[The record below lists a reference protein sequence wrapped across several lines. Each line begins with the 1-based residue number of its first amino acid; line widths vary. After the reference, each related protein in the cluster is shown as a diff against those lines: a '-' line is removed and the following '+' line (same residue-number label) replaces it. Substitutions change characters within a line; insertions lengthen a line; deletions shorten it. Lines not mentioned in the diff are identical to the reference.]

1 MKKLN
6 KILLLM
12 LAICL
17 FSINDVQA
25 GGKKDDEPVP
35 DKLAT
40 CKYTT
45 KAGGF
50 DVSFEIS
57 LNADGSISRT
67 PDSGDTLGDSNK
79 YAYYPKGFNE
89 EFKSVIYRGE
99 KIAKDCPTVYVCDGD
114 LQFSV
119 YSTGVTCTAGNSSK
133 GVTGSL
139 TYVSSSVEQSTNEK
153 KVYCTKRKT
162 LRNSSAFD
170 AKIEF
175 FKDVDGKNK
184 FSVYKVFKHDNSE
197 VLMGT
202 ADPTGIIMLE
212 SFYVR
217 LGDNYDAYFSD
228 KCSSLRMY
236 FKSTSGNDLYV
247 QQEKPDDVENG
258 SYAVTE
264 TGKDSGKDLDED
276 KNKSSGGTK
285 KNTDLNPYTGC
296 PLGEDVTKDLYGALK
311 IFKIAAPLLVIGF
324 TIFEFVQALAKGD
337 ITAEL
342 KKLSQRL
349 LKRCIFAVVLF
360 FLPVLVNQVMQL
372 ANVWNENGTCDFSN
386 SLEVKPDDPRTED
399 ERRITSCAGHSDLT
413 SCNNDTTNKCKW
425 SYSGNFCEAEKIK
438 SDDENRITSCGGHSD
453 LTSCNGDTTNNC
465 KWNYTG
471 NYCERVKC
479 GDFGDNTTC
488 TKNGCSWSYSGNF
501 CEYKK

>member
-1 MKKLN
+1 MKKIN
-6 KILLLM
+6 KLLL
-12 LAICL
+12 LIFTICL
-17 FSINDVQA
+17 FSISSVQA
-25 GGKKDDEPVP
+25 GGKDD
-35 DKLAT
+35 DKTTSKKIAT

-45 KAGGF
+45 TAGAF

-57 LNADGSISRT
+57 LHEDGSISRT
-67 PDSGDTLGDSNK
+67 PDSGDPLGDSNK

-89 EFKSVIYRGE
+89 EFKNVIYRGE

-114 LQFSV
+114 LQFGV
-119 YSTGVTCTAGNSSK
+119 YSTGVACAAGNSSK

-139 TYVSSSVEQSTNEK
+139 TYVSSSVEQSKNEK
-153 KVYCTKRKT
+153 KVYCSKRKT

-228 KCSSLRMY
+228 KCSSLSIY

-247 QQEKPDDVENG
+247 QQEKPDDAENG

-264 TGKDSGKDLDED
+264 TEKDTGEDIDKD
-276 KNKSSGGTK
+276 KKTTTTTK
-285 KNTDLNPYTGC
+285 KATTDSSLYTGC
-296 PLGEDVTKDLYGALK
+296 PLGADVTKDLYGALK

-324 TIFEFVQALAKGD
+324 TIFEFVKALAKGD
-337 ITAEL
+337 ITSEL

-349 LKRCIFAVVLF
+349 LKRCIYAVILF
-360 FLPVLVNQVMQL
+360 FLPVLVNQIMQL
-372 ANVWNENGTCDFSN
+372 ANVWDENGTCDFSN
-386 SLEVKPDDPRTED
+386 SVEVKKDDSIAEE

-425 SYSGNFCEAEKIK
+425 SYSGNFCE
-438 SDDENRITSCGGHSD
+438 
-453 LTSCNGDTTNNC
+453 
-465 KWNYTG
+465 
-471 NYCERVKC
+471 
-479 GDFGDNTTC
+479 
-488 TKNGCSWSYSGNF
+488 
-501 CEYKK
+501 YKKQ

>member
-1 MKKLN
+1 MKKIN
-6 KILLLM
+6 KFLLLIFT
-12 LAICL
+12 ICL
-17 FSINDVQA
+17 FSISSVQA
-25 GGKKDDEPVP
+25 GGKDD
-35 DKLAT
+35 DKTTSKKLAT

-45 KAGGF
+45 TAGAF
-50 DVSFEIS
+50 NVSFEIS
-57 LNADGSISRT
+57 LHEDGSISRT
-67 PDSGDTLGDSNK
+67 PDSGDPLGDSNK

-89 EFKSVIYRGE
+89 KFKNVIYRGE

-114 LQFSV
+114 LQFGV
-119 YSTGVTCTAGNSSK
+119 YSTGVACAAGNSSK

-139 TYVSSSVEQSTNEK
+139 TYVSSSVEQSKNEK
-153 KVYCTKRKT
+153 KIYCSKRKT

-228 KCSSLRMY
+228 KCSSLSIY

-247 QQEKPDDVENG
+247 QQEKPDDAENG

-264 TGKDSGKDLDED
+264 TEKDTGEDIDKDK
-276 KNKSSGGTK
+276 KNKTTTK
-285 KNTDLNPYTGC
+285 KATTDSSLYTGC
-296 PLGEDVTKDLYGALK
+296 PLGADVTKDLYGALK

-324 TIFEFVQALAKGD
+324 TIFEFVKALAKGD
-337 ITAEL
+337 ITSEL

-349 LKRCIFAVVLF
+349 LKRCIYAVILF

-372 ANVWNENGTCDFSN
+372 ANVWDENGTCDFSN
-386 SLEVKPDDPRTED
+386 SVEVKPNDSRTEE

-425 SYSGNFCEAEKIK
+425 SYSGNFCE
-438 SDDENRITSCGGHSD
+438 
-453 LTSCNGDTTNNC
+453 
-465 KWNYTG
+465 
-471 NYCERVKC
+471 
-479 GDFGDNTTC
+479 
-488 TKNGCSWSYSGNF
+488 
-501 CEYKK
+501 YKK